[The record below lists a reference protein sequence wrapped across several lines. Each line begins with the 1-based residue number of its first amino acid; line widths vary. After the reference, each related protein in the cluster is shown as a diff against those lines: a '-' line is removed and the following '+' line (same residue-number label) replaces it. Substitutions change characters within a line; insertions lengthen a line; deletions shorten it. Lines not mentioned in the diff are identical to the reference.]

1 MQVWDHHCLI
11 RPTSWPN
18 PKSHTLNVKAKFDY
32 QFLMFLDP
40 INITS
45 TQLDRCPLYLCLFV
59 PFLSLSF
66 IRFQDK
72 TLKNQ
77 YWDFFRD
84 QIGEIATKFLFR
96 DQFSKNW
103 NWYPE
108 KLSNVSKPNCQTLV
122 LIMDYELW
130 NWSLKLS
137 IKQKQQRSCSR
148 NWSSLLSFLSEQGG
162 K

>member
-1 MQVWDHHCLI
+1 MKIVIWIHYWKRAWKWKKLSKLDMQVWDHHCLI
-11 RPTSWPN
+11 RPTSWPK
-18 PKSHTLNVKAKFDY
+18 PKSHTLIVKAKFDY

-77 YWDFFRD
+77 YW
-84 QIGEIATKFLFR
+84 
-96 DQFSKNW
+96 
-103 NWYPE
+103 YPE

-148 NWSSLLSFLSEQGG
+148 NWSSLLSFL
-162 K
+162 